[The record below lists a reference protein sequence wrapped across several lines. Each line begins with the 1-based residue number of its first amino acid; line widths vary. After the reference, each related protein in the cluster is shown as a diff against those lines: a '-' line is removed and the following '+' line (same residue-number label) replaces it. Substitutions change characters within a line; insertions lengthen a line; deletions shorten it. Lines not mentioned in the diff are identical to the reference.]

1 VNIEENLHF
10 GMRALTGFGART
22 LLMLLAMAIGI
33 ASVVVLTALGE
44 GARSYVIGEFSQ
56 LGTNLLIVLPGRSE
70 TTGGHPPLLG
80 ETPRDLTLQ
89 DALSL
94 TRSPKIKRVAPIVI
108 GSAPVSN
115 EQREREVG
123 ILGST
128 AELQPVRQ
136 LKLAQGRFLP
146 ASATERGAAVVV
158 LGNTLKQELFGHRK
172 ALGRWVRI
180 GDRRFRVIGLL
191 QAGGESL
198 GSDIGEMAIIPVTT
212 AQTLF
217 NSASLFR
224 ILVEAQGRENI
235 PHAEQV
241 ILDTIRHRHDGE
253 DDITVITQ
261 DAVLTTFDGIF
272 RALTMTV
279 TGIAA
284 ISLAVAGILIMNVML
299 VAVSQ
304 RTTEIGLLKA
314 IGAPRRQIMQLFLME
329 SALLSLLGAVIG
341 ILVAFIAVK
350 VMDHLLPQFALQIP
364 IWALLAAVG
373 VALVTGL
380 LSGVLPARQ
389 AARLDPVT
397 ALSGR

>member
-1 VNIEENLHF
+1 MNIEENLHF

>member
-1 VNIEENLHF
+1 MSIEESIRF
-10 GMRALTGFGART
+10 GIRALSGFGTRT

-44 GARSYVIGEFSQ
+44 GARSYVINEFSQ

-94 TRSPKIKRVAPIVI
+94 TRSHKIKRVAPIVI
-108 GSAPVSN
+108 GSAPVSF
-115 EQREREVG
+115 EQREREVN

-146 ASATERGAAVVV
+146 ANATERGAAVVV
-158 LGNTLKQELFGHRK
+158 LGHALKQELFGHQR

-217 NSASLFR
+217 NRASLFR

-261 DAVLTTFDGIF
+261 DALLTTFDGIF

-314 IGAPRRQIMQLFLME
+314 IGAPQRQIMQLFLIE

-341 ILVAFIAVK
+341 ILVAFIAVTA
-350 VMDHLLPQFALQIP
+350 MDHLLPQFSLQIP
-364 IWALLAAVG
+364 LWALLAAVG

-380 LSGVLPARQ
+380 LFGVLPARQ
-389 AARLDPVT
+389 AARLDPVM